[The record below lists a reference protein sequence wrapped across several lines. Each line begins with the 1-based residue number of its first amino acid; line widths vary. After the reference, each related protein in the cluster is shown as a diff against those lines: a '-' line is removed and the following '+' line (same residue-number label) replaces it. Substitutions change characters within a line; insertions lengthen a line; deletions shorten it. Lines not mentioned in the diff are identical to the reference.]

1 MIELLL
7 NLLSEKSPFLN
18 LFSYLTTR
26 TFLSTLTGLLIVL
39 FMGEFFIS
47 KIRSIQFQQAIG
59 DRGPESHKIKDG
71 TPTMGGLLI
80 IGSVIF
86 SSLLWGD
93 FSNRFLLIA
102 LLCLFLFALLGFL
115 DDYKK
120 VKEKNSKGLS
130 SWTKISYQILFASI
144 ISVALY
150 FYIFESFE
158 LAYIVPFFKEVSLSL
173 GLLFI
178 PISVFIIVG
187 SSNAVNLTD
196 GLDGLAI
203 LPVILTTAALGLIA
217 WAAGNTIVSDYLYI
231 PYIDG
236 TGELLVICGALIGA
250 GIGFLWFNAYPA
262 QIFMGDVGSLSMGA
276 FIALIAIVVRHEI
289 VFAVMSMVFIMEAMS
304 VILQVSSF
312 KLRKK
317 RIFRMAPIHHHF
329 ELIGWKEPKIIVRFW
344 ILTFIFVLIGLSLL
358 KIR

>member
-47 KIRSIQFQQAIG
+47 KIRSIQFQQAVG
-59 DRGPESHKIKDG
+59 DRGPESHKVKDG

-130 SWTKISYQILFASI
+130 SWTKISYQLLFASI
-144 ISVALY
+144 ISLALY
-150 FYIFESFE
+150 FCIFESFE

-178 PISVFIIVG
+178 PISIFIIVG

-203 LPVILTTAALGLIA
+203 LPVILITAALGLIA
-217 WAAGNTIVSDYLYI
+217 WAAGNIIVSEYLYI

-276 FIALIAIVVRHEI
+276 FIALIAIIVRHEI
-289 VFAVMSMVFIMEAMS
+289 VFAVMAMVFIMEALS

-329 ELIGWKEPKIIVRFW
+329 ELMGWKEPKIIVRFW
-344 ILTFIFVLIGLSLL
+344 ILTFIFVLVGLSLL

>member
-203 LPVILTTAALGLIA
+203 LPVILITAALGLIA
-217 WAAGNTIVSDYLYI
+217 WAAGNTIVSEYLYI

-344 ILTFIFVLIGLSLL
+344 ILTFIFVLVGLSLL

>member
-47 KIRSIQFQQAIG
+47 KIRSIQFQQAVG
-59 DRGPESHKIKDG
+59 DRGPESHKVKDG

-130 SWTKISYQILFASI
+130 SWTKISYQLLFASI
-144 ISVALY
+144 ISLALY
-150 FYIFESFE
+150 FCIFERFE

-178 PISVFIIVG
+178 PISIFIIVG

-203 LPVILTTAALGLIA
+203 LPVILITAALGLIA
-217 WAAGNTIVSDYLYI
+217 WAAGNTIVSEYLYI

-276 FIALIAIVVRHEI
+276 FIALIAIIVRHEI
-289 VFAVMSMVFIMEAMS
+289 VFAVMAMVFIMEALS

-329 ELIGWKEPKIIVRFW
+329 ELMGWKEPKIIVRFW
-344 ILTFIFVLIGLSLL
+344 ILTFIFVLVGLSLL

>member
-1 MIELLL
+1 
-7 NLLSEKSPFLN
+7 
-18 LFSYLTTR
+18 
-26 TFLSTLTGLLIVL
+26 
-39 FMGEFFIS
+39 MGEVFIS
-47 KIRSIQFQQAIG
+47 KIRSIQFQQAVG
-59 DRGPESHKIKDG
+59 DRGPESHKVKDG

-130 SWTKISYQILFASI
+130 SWTKISYQLLFASI
-144 ISVALY
+144 ISAALY
-150 FYIFESFE
+150 FCVFESFE

-173 GLLFI
+173 GLFFI
-178 PISVFIIVG
+178 PISIFIIVG

-203 LPVILTTAALGLIA
+203 LPVILITAALGLIA
-217 WAAGNTIVSDYLYI
+217 WAAGNTIVSEYLYI

-276 FIALIAIVVRHEI
+276 FIALIAIIVRHEI
-289 VFAVMSMVFIMEAMS
+289 VFAVMAMVFIMEALS

-329 ELIGWKEPKIIVRFW
+329 ELMGWKEPKIIVRFW
-344 ILTFIFVLIGLSLL
+344 ILTFIFVLVGLSLL

>member
-144 ISVALY
+144 ISIALY

-158 LAYIVPFFKEVSLSL
+158 LTYIVPFFKEVSLSL

-178 PISVFIIVG
+178 PIAVFIIVG

-203 LPVILTTAALGLIA
+203 LPVILITAALGLIA

-276 FIALIAIVVRHEI
+276 FIAFIAIVVRHEI

-344 ILTFIFVLIGLSLL
+344 ILTFIFVLVGLSLL

>member
-144 ISVALY
+144 ISIALY
-150 FYIFESFE
+150 FYIFQSFE

-203 LPVILTTAALGLIA
+203 LPVILITAALGLIA
-217 WAAGNTIVSDYLYI
+217 WAAGNTIVSEYLYI

-344 ILTFIFVLIGLSLL
+344 ILTFIFVLVGLSLL

>member
-1 MIELLL
+1 
-7 NLLSEKSPFLN
+7 
-18 LFSYLTTR
+18 
-26 TFLSTLTGLLIVL
+26 
-39 FMGEFFIS
+39 MGEFFIS
-47 KIRSIQFQQAIG
+47 KIRSIQFQQAVG
-59 DRGPESHKIKDG
+59 DRGPESHKVKDG

-130 SWTKISYQILFASI
+130 SWTKISYQLLFASI
-144 ISVALY
+144 ISLALY
-150 FYIFESFE
+150 FCIFESFE

-178 PISVFIIVG
+178 PISIFIIVG

-203 LPVILTTAALGLIA
+203 LPVILITAALGLIA
-217 WAAGNTIVSDYLYI
+217 WAAGNTIVSEYLYI

-276 FIALIAIVVRHEI
+276 FIALIAIIVRHEI
-289 VFAVMSMVFIMEAMS
+289 VFAVMAMVFIMEALS

-329 ELIGWKEPKIIVRFW
+329 ELMGWKEPKIIVRFW
-344 ILTFIFVLIGLSLL
+344 ILTFIFVLVGLSLL

>member
-47 KIRSIQFQQAIG
+47 KIRSIQFQQAVG
-59 DRGPESHKIKDG
+59 DRGPESHKVKDG

-130 SWTKISYQILFASI
+130 SWTKISYQLLFASI
-144 ISVALY
+144 ISLALY
-150 FYIFESFE
+150 FCIFESFE

-173 GLLFI
+173 GLFFI
-178 PISVFIIVG
+178 PISIFIIVG

-203 LPVILTTAALGLIA
+203 LPVILITAALGLIA
-217 WAAGNTIVSDYLYI
+217 WAAGNTIVSEYLYI

-276 FIALIAIVVRHEI
+276 FIALIAIIVRHEI
-289 VFAVMSMVFIMEAMS
+289 VFAVMAMVFIMEALS

-329 ELIGWKEPKIIVRFW
+329 EKKGWPESTVVIRFW
-344 ILTFIFVLIGLSLL
+344 IISIILALIGIATL
-358 KIR
+358 KLR

>member
-1 MIELLL
+1 M
-7 NLLSEKSPFLN
+7 
-18 LFSYLTTR
+18 
-26 TFLSTLTGLLIVL
+26 
-39 FMGEFFIS
+39 
-47 KIRSIQFQQAIG
+47 
-59 DRGPESHKIKDG
+59 
-71 TPTMGGLLI
+71 
-80 IGSVIF
+80 
-86 SSLLWGD
+86 
-93 FSNRFLLIA
+93 
-102 LLCLFLFALLGFL
+102 

-120 VKEKNSKGLS
+120 VKEKNSKGIS
-130 SWTKISYQILFASI
+130 SWTKISFQILFSGLIASI
-144 ISVALY
+144 LF
-150 FYIFESFE
+150 FYSFESE
-158 LAYIVPFFKEVSLSL
+158 EMNYLVPFFKDVSIYL

-178 PISVFIIVG
+178 PISIFIIVG

-203 LPVILTTAALGLIA
+203 LPVIIITAALGLIA
-217 WAAGNTIVSDYLYI
+217 WAAGNTIVSEYLYI
-231 PYIDG
+231 PYLEG

-276 FIALIAIVVRHEI
+276 FIALVAIIVRHEI

-317 RIFRMAPIHHHF
+317 RIFKMAPIHHHF

>member
-144 ISVALY
+144 ISIALY
-150 FYIFESFE
+150 FYIFQSFE

-203 LPVILTTAALGLIA
+203 LPVILITAALGLIA
-217 WAAGNTIVSDYLYI
+217 WAAGNTIVSEYLYI

-262 QIFMGDVGSLSMGA
+262 QIFMGDVGSLSMGS

-344 ILTFIFVLIGLSLL
+344 ILTFIFVLVGLSLL

>member
-1 MIELLL
+1 MIELIL
-7 NLLSEKSPFLN
+7 NLLTEKSPFLN

-26 TFLSTLTGLLIVL
+26 TFLSTLSGLIVVL
-39 FMGEFFIS
+39 IMGEFFID
-47 KIRSIQFQQAIG
+47 KIRSFQFQQAIG
-59 DRGPESHKIKDG
+59 DRGPESHKVKDG

-86 SSLLWGD
+86 SSILWGD
-93 FSNRFLLIA
+93 LSNRFLWITI
-102 LLCLFLFALLGFL
+102 LCLFLFALIGFL
-115 DDYKK
+115 DDFKK
-120 VKEKNSKGLS
+120 VKEKNSAGIS
-130 SWTKISYQILFASI
+130 SWTKMSYQILFASI
-144 ISVALY
+144 ISAALY
-150 FYIFESFE
+150 FYIFDGFE
-158 LAYIVPFFKEVSLSL
+158 MNYIVPFFKEVSISL

-178 PISVFIIVG
+178 PISIFIIVG

-203 LPVILTTAALGLIA
+203 LPVILITAALGLIA

-236 TGELLVICGALIGA
+236 TGELLVVCGALIGA

-276 FIALIAIVVRHEI
+276 FIALVAIIVRHEI
-289 VFAVMSMVFIMEAMS
+289 VFAVMAMVFIMEAMS

-329 ELIGWKEPKIIVRFW
+329 ELMGWKEPKIIVRFW
-344 ILTFIFVLIGLSLL
+344 ILTFIFVLVGLSLL

>member
-7 NLLSEKSPFLN
+7 NLLSERSPFLN

-39 FMGEFFIS
+39 FMGEVFIS
-47 KIRSIQFQQAIG
+47 KIRSIQFQQAVG
-59 DRGPESHKIKDG
+59 DRGPESHKVKDG

-130 SWTKISYQILFASI
+130 SWTKISYQLLFASI
-144 ISVALY
+144 ISAALY
-150 FYIFESFE
+150 FCVFESFE

-173 GLLFI
+173 GLFFI
-178 PISVFIIVG
+178 PISIFIIVG

-203 LPVILTTAALGLIA
+203 LPVILITAALGLIA
-217 WAAGNTIVSDYLYI
+217 WAAGNTIVSEYLYI

-276 FIALIAIVVRHEI
+276 FIALIAIIVRHEI
-289 VFAVMSMVFIMEAMS
+289 VFAVMAMVFIMEALS

-329 ELIGWKEPKIIVRFW
+329 ELMGWKEPKIIVRFW
-344 ILTFIFVLIGLSLL
+344 ILTFIFVLVGLSLL

>member
-130 SWTKISYQILFASI
+130 SWIKISYQILFASI
-144 ISVALY
+144 ISIALY

-158 LAYIVPFFKEVSLSL
+158 LIYIVPFFKEVSLSL

-203 LPVILTTAALGLIA
+203 LPVILITAALGLIA

-236 TGELLVICGALIGA
+236 TGELLVICGALIGS

-344 ILTFIFVLIGLSLL
+344 ILTFIFVLVGLSLL